1 MNYLEKLGFT
11 QEEIIEFAQNIP
23 ENLKKVLTKEEA
35 LVSANINFLHE
46 LGINNYKE
54 IFIIYYD
61 MFLMDS
67 SKFQEVFNKYDQEDL
82 IDKLNKNMTIIEY
95 L

>member
-54 IFIIYYD
+54 IFTTYYD

>member
-54 IFIIYYD
+54 IFITYYD

-82 IDKLNKNMTIIEY
+82 IDKLNKNKTIIEY

>member
-11 QEEIIEFAQNIP
+11 QEEIIEFVQNIP

-54 IFIIYYD
+54 IFTTYYD

>member
-1 MNYLEKLGFT
+1 MNYLEKFGFT

-23 ENLKKVLTKEEA
+23 ENLKKVLIKEEA

-54 IFIIYYD
+54 IFTTYYD

>member
-54 IFIIYYD
+54 IFITYYD